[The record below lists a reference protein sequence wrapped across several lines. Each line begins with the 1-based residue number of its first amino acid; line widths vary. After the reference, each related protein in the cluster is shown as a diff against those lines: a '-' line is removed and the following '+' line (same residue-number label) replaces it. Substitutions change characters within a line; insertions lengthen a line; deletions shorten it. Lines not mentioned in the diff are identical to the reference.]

1 MRFSERNS
9 KYITALDAL
18 DPGSENFLDEGKV
31 KPLLDLT
38 NTEMIESQFTVARQ
52 FCQTLCTGQDE
63 KITLVKLLSNYSS
76 VFQAMPGVL
85 TALKHSLTFGAS
97 TAMCENSF
105 STLKNVFSEHR
116 RSMLH
121 RRKAHLIK
129 LAFEN
134 DLSRKFREEW
144 KELLLRRFHSS
155 KRRLQLY

>member
-1 MRFSERNS
+1 MFSERNS
-9 KYITALDAL
+9 KYITALDTL

-31 KPLLDLT
+31 KLLLDLT
-38 NTEMIESQFTVARQ
+38 NTEMIQSQFTVARQ
-52 FCQTLCTGQDE
+52 FWQTFCTGQNE

-85 TALKHSLTFGAS
+85 TALKLAVTFGAL
-97 TAMCENSF
+97 TAMCKNSF
-105 STLKNVFSEHR
+105 SMLKNVFSEHT

-121 RRKAHLIK
+121 RRKAHLIN

-134 DLSRKFREEW
+134 YLSRKFREEW
-144 KELLLRRFHSS
+144 KEFLLRRFHSS